1 MTWLASICLIAGALV
16 CLLAAAGVLRLP
28 DFFMRMHAATKAGVV
43 GSGLVLLG
51 VALGDG
57 GLATWLKAGAA
68 IAFLLLT
75 TPVAGHLLG
84 RAAYVGGAPL
94 WPGTAQDSLHGVLPR
109 GHFGGATPP
118 TVRRVVLALAAGP
131 HLDAAIAEAIALAQ
145 EHDAELCGVALID
158 APRLNN
164 VGPAPIGAI
173 GYAQRMRDRRLA
185 RARQAAAD
193 AIQRFESAARA
204 AGLTWSVRLEEGRP
218 RRLLHALDGPAT
230 VVAVAPLAW
239 FDQGVLDMRVDVAR
253 RLRWQGRAPLQ
264 ILGLGV

>member
-1 MTWLASICLIAGALV
+1 MNWLASLCLIAGALI
-16 CLLAAAGVLRLP
+16 CFLAAAGVLRLP

-51 VALGDG
+51 VAISDG
-57 GLATWLKAGAA
+57 SLATWVKAGAA
-68 IAFLLLT
+68 VVFLLLT

-94 WPGTAQDSLHGVLPR
+94 WRGTAQDSLAGVLPR
-109 GHFGGATPP
+109 GHFGGMPP
-118 TVRRVVLALAAGP
+118 TVEKVILALAAGP
-131 HLDAAIAEAIALAQ
+131 RLEPAIVEAIALAR

-185 RARQAAAD
+185 QARRAAAD
-193 AIQRFESAARA
+193 TIQRFESAASA
-204 AGLTWSVRLEEGRP
+204 AGLKWSVRLEEGRP

-230 VVAVAPLAW
+230 VVAVAPLGW

-253 RLRWQGRAPLQ
+253 RLRWQGRAPLRV
-264 ILGLGV
+264 LGLGM